1 MPDLDSTAHPRSF
14 EPTVVDFKDFGDD
27 EMCDAIECVANCR
40 NAGYSFVTMV
50 AGNVPGMVGKM
61 GATPAGADYAWTKRR
76 STALRKDVNLTDEVE
91 VPVDEEA

>member
-1 MPDLDSTAHPRSF
+1 MYRVYWSDGPYGPRS
-14 EPTVVDFKDFGDD
+14 KDFGDD
-27 EMCDAIECVANCR
+27 QMSEAITFVASQR
-40 NAGYSFVTMV
+40 EAGYSFVTMV

-91 VPVDEEA
+91 VPVDEE